1 MLMPMVHAALQQIL
15 EWQVPKISKTL
26 NKLTSEAANWAEQ
39 IGLQVTAADQRGPHF
54 LGVGFLD
61 GIPDGLLQSLSK
73 EQVFVSIRGKSMRV
87 SPHLFNNLQDLEKLF
102 AILKHQL
109 N

>member
-15 EWQVPKISKTL
+15 EWQVLKISKTL
-26 NKLTSEAANWAEQ
+26 NKLTNEAANWAEQ
-39 IGLQVTAADQRGPHF
+39 IGLQVATADQRGPHF
-54 LGVGFLD
+54 LGVGFPE
-61 GIPDGLLQSLSK
+61 GVPGGLLESLSK
-73 EQVFVSIRGKSMRV
+73 EQVFVSIRGESMRV

-109 N
+109 G

>member
-26 NKLTSEAANWAEQ
+26 KNLTSEAAKWAKQ
-39 IGLQVTAADQRGPHF
+39 IGLQVAAADQRGPHF
-54 LGVGFLD
+54 LGVSFPE
-61 GIPDGLLQSLSK
+61 GIPDGLLESLSK
-73 EQVFVSIRGKSMRV
+73 EQVFVSIRGESMRV

-102 AILKHQL
+102 TILKHQL
-109 N
+109 G

>member
-26 NKLTSEAANWAEQ
+26 KKLTNEAANWAEQ
-39 IGLQVTAADQRGPHF
+39 IGLQVATEDQRGPHF
-54 LGVGFLD
+54 LGVGFPD
-61 GIPDGLLQSLSK
+61 GVPDGLLESLSK
-73 EQVFVSIRGKSMRV
+73 EQVFVSIRGESMRV

-102 AILKHQL
+102 TILKHQL
-109 N
+109 G